1 MTTQVSAAE
10 RAHHEIRSAIASGEL
25 ASGTMV
31 SENDLAARLGVS
43 RTPVRAA
50 ILRLQDEGWITV
62 FPKRGA
68 LVREIGADEA
78 QNIADARYTLE
89 LSSVRRVS
97 PEARVELIRALQA
110 IITEQENRL
119 KEGSFV
125 GFVDLDIDFHRH
137 LVEAGGN
144 PILLE
149 FYDRLRQRQALM
161 ISRGLATTSERAND
175 IVTEH
180 RHLLTC
186 IEIEAWDEFDAG
198 LRNHLLATHGAML
211 RQL

>member
-1 MTTQVSAAE
+1 MTLQVSAAE
-10 RAHHEIRSAIASGEL
+10 RAHLEIRAAIASGEL

-31 SENDLAARLGVS
+31 SESDLAARLGVS

-68 LVREIGADEA
+68 LVREIGAEEA
-78 QNIADARYTLE
+78 QNIADARYVLE
-89 LSSVRRVS
+89 FSSVRHVS
-97 PEARVELIRALQA
+97 PAARVELIRDLEN
-110 IITEQENRL
+110 IITHQENL
-119 KEGSFV
+119 LEEGSLV
-125 GFVDLDIDFHRH
+125 AFVDLDIDFHRQ
-137 LVEAGGN
+137 LVRAGGN

-161 ISRGLATTSERAND
+161 ISRGLATTDERAND
-175 IVTEH
+175 ILTEH
-180 RHLLTC
+180 RHLLTR
-186 IEIEAWDEFDAG
+186 IEGEAWDEFDAD
-198 LRNHLLATHGAML
+198 LRNHLLATHGALL